1 MFSKLVREI
10 TTAAR
15 AGGDPKMNMRLKT
28 AIEEAKAVNMP
39 ADTLKRAIQKGTGEL
54 PGETYEEITYEGYGP
69 GGVAV
74 MVKVLTDNK
83 NRTAPEIRHTFTKFS
98 GNLGEVGS
106 VGWMFDRKGI
116 IQVEAAR
123 VDEDELLGLALDAGA
138 ADLRRA
144 DSFFEITATP
154 HDLEEVRRALEGRG
168 RADPVRGGD
177 LRAAV
182 DGPPRGQGRAAGA
195 AARRGAGGARR
206 RAARVRELRHPRRGA
221 GGAGSRLR
229 GMDEASIP
237 PRPAPRAVGFDPGL
251 ADTGYAALEG
261 GRRVPTVLGTG
272 VIRTSARDP
281 LEVRLEA
288 LFDGA
293 RDVLERFA
301 PDLVIIEDIFSAP
314 SIPRTAILMG
324 HARAAVC
331 LAGRRQRVLLVSVA
345 PAEVKRAVTASG
357 AAPKAQ
363 VARAMQALL
372 ALAAPP
378 RPSHVA
384 DALALAYTGLSRARG
399 LGGR

>member
-1 MFSKLVREI
+1 
-10 TTAAR
+10 
-15 AGGDPKMNMRLKT
+15 
-28 AIEEAKAVNMP
+28 
-39 ADTLKRAIQKGTGEL
+39 
-54 PGETYEEITYEGYGP
+54 
-69 GGVAV
+69 
-74 MVKVLTDNK
+74 
-83 NRTAPEIRHTFTKFS
+83 
-98 GNLGEVGS
+98 
-106 VGWMFDRKGI
+106 
-116 IQVEAAR
+116 
-123 VDEDELLGLALDAGA
+123 
-138 ADLRRA
+138 
-144 DSFFEITATP
+144 
-154 HDLEEVRRALEGRG
+154 
-168 RADPVRGGD
+168 
-177 LRAAV
+177 
-182 DGPPRGQGRAAGA
+182 
-195 AARRGAGGARR
+195 
-206 RAARVRELRHPRRGA
+206 
-221 GGAGSRLR
+221 
-229 GMDEASIP
+229 MDEASIP

-293 RDVLERFA
+293 RDVLERFV
-301 PDLVIIEDIFSAP
+301 PDLVIIEDIFSAS

-345 PAEVKRAVTASG
+345 PSEVKRAVTASG

-363 VARAMQALL
+363 VARAMQVLL
-372 ALAAPP
+372 ALTAPP

>member
-1 MFSKLVREI
+1 M
-10 TTAAR
+10 
-15 AGGDPKMNMRLKT
+15 G
-28 AIEEAKAVNMP
+28 
-39 ADTLKRAIQKGTGEL
+39 
-54 PGETYEEITYEGYGP
+54 
-69 GGVAV
+69 
-74 MVKVLTDNK
+74 
-83 NRTAPEIRHTFTKFS
+83 
-98 GNLGEVGS
+98 
-106 VGWMFDRKGI
+106 
-116 IQVEAAR
+116 
-123 VDEDELLGLALDAGA
+123 
-138 ADLRRA
+138 
-144 DSFFEITATP
+144 
-154 HDLEEVRRALEGRG
+154 
-168 RADPVRGGD
+168 
-177 LRAAV
+177 
-182 DGPPRGQGRAAGA
+182 
-195 AARRGAGGARR
+195 
-206 RAARVRELRHPRRGA
+206 
-221 GGAGSRLR
+221 
-229 GMDEASIP
+229 EASLP
-237 PRPAPRAVGFDPGL
+237 SRPGPRAVGFDPGL

-261 GRRVPTVLGTG
+261 GRRVPSVLGIG

-301 PDLVIIEDIFSAP
+301 PDFVIIEDVFSAP

-331 LAGRRQRVLLVSVA
+331 LAGRRQRVALVSVA

>member
-1 MFSKLVREI
+1 
-10 TTAAR
+10 
-15 AGGDPKMNMRLKT
+15 
-28 AIEEAKAVNMP
+28 
-39 ADTLKRAIQKGTGEL
+39 
-54 PGETYEEITYEGYGP
+54 
-69 GGVAV
+69 
-74 MVKVLTDNK
+74 
-83 NRTAPEIRHTFTKFS
+83 
-98 GNLGEVGS
+98 
-106 VGWMFDRKGI
+106 
-116 IQVEAAR
+116 
-123 VDEDELLGLALDAGA
+123 
-138 ADLRRA
+138 
-144 DSFFEITATP
+144 
-154 HDLEEVRRALEGRG
+154 
-168 RADPVRGGD
+168 
-177 LRAAV
+177 
-182 DGPPRGQGRAAGA
+182 
-195 AARRGAGGARR
+195 
-206 RAARVRELRHPRRGA
+206 
-221 GGAGSRLR
+221 
-229 GMDEASIP
+229 MDEASIP

-251 ADTGYAALEG
+251 AETGYAALEG

-301 PDLVIIEDIFSAP
+301 PDVVVIEDIFSAP

-331 LAGRRQRVLLVSVA
+331 LAGRRQRVLLVSVT

>member
-1 MFSKLVREI
+1 
-10 TTAAR
+10 
-15 AGGDPKMNMRLKT
+15 
-28 AIEEAKAVNMP
+28 
-39 ADTLKRAIQKGTGEL
+39 
-54 PGETYEEITYEGYGP
+54 
-69 GGVAV
+69 
-74 MVKVLTDNK
+74 
-83 NRTAPEIRHTFTKFS
+83 
-98 GNLGEVGS
+98 
-106 VGWMFDRKGI
+106 
-116 IQVEAAR
+116 
-123 VDEDELLGLALDAGA
+123 
-138 ADLRRA
+138 
-144 DSFFEITATP
+144 
-154 HDLEEVRRALEGRG
+154 
-168 RADPVRGGD
+168 
-177 LRAAV
+177 
-182 DGPPRGQGRAAGA
+182 
-195 AARRGAGGARR
+195 
-206 RAARVRELRHPRRGA
+206 
-221 GGAGSRLR
+221 
-229 GMDEASIP
+229 MDDASIP
-237 PRPAPRAVGFDPGL
+237 LRPAPRAVGFDPGL

-261 GRRVPTVLGTG
+261 GRRIPTVLGTG

-363 VARAMQALL
+363 VARAVQALL

>member
-1 MFSKLVREI
+1 
-10 TTAAR
+10 
-15 AGGDPKMNMRLKT
+15 
-28 AIEEAKAVNMP
+28 
-39 ADTLKRAIQKGTGEL
+39 
-54 PGETYEEITYEGYGP
+54 
-69 GGVAV
+69 
-74 MVKVLTDNK
+74 
-83 NRTAPEIRHTFTKFS
+83 
-98 GNLGEVGS
+98 
-106 VGWMFDRKGI
+106 
-116 IQVEAAR
+116 
-123 VDEDELLGLALDAGA
+123 
-138 ADLRRA
+138 
-144 DSFFEITATP
+144 
-154 HDLEEVRRALEGRG
+154 
-168 RADPVRGGD
+168 
-177 LRAAV
+177 
-182 DGPPRGQGRAAGA
+182 
-195 AARRGAGGARR
+195 
-206 RAARVRELRHPRRGA
+206 
-221 GGAGSRLR
+221 
-229 GMDEASIP
+229 MDDASIP
-237 PRPAPRAVGFDPGL
+237 PRRAPRAVGFDPGL
-251 ADTGYAALEG
+251 ADTGYAVLEG

>member
-1 MFSKLVREI
+1 
-10 TTAAR
+10 
-15 AGGDPKMNMRLKT
+15 
-28 AIEEAKAVNMP
+28 
-39 ADTLKRAIQKGTGEL
+39 
-54 PGETYEEITYEGYGP
+54 
-69 GGVAV
+69 
-74 MVKVLTDNK
+74 
-83 NRTAPEIRHTFTKFS
+83 
-98 GNLGEVGS
+98 
-106 VGWMFDRKGI
+106 
-116 IQVEAAR
+116 
-123 VDEDELLGLALDAGA
+123 
-138 ADLRRA
+138 
-144 DSFFEITATP
+144 
-154 HDLEEVRRALEGRG
+154 
-168 RADPVRGGD
+168 
-177 LRAAV
+177 
-182 DGPPRGQGRAAGA
+182 
-195 AARRGAGGARR
+195 
-206 RAARVRELRHPRRGA
+206 
-221 GGAGSRLR
+221 
-229 GMDEASIP
+229 MDEASIP
-237 PRPAPRAVGFDPGL
+237 PRAAPRAVGFDPGL

-314 SIPRTAILMG
+314 AIPRTAILMG

-357 AAPKAQ
+357 GAPKAQ
-363 VARAMQALL
+363 VARAVQALL

>member
-1 MFSKLVREI
+1 M
-10 TTAAR
+10 
-15 AGGDPKMNMRLKT
+15 GD
-28 AIEEAKAVNMP
+28 
-39 ADTLKRAIQKGTGEL
+39 
-54 PGETYEEITYEGYGP
+54 
-69 GGVAV
+69 
-74 MVKVLTDNK
+74 
-83 NRTAPEIRHTFTKFS
+83 
-98 GNLGEVGS
+98 
-106 VGWMFDRKGI
+106 
-116 IQVEAAR
+116 
-123 VDEDELLGLALDAGA
+123 
-138 ADLRRA
+138 
-144 DSFFEITATP
+144 
-154 HDLEEVRRALEGRG
+154 
-168 RADPVRGGD
+168 
-177 LRAAV
+177 
-182 DGPPRGQGRAAGA
+182 
-195 AARRGAGGARR
+195 
-206 RAARVRELRHPRRGA
+206 
-221 GGAGSRLR
+221 
-229 GMDEASIP
+229 ASIP
-237 PRPAPRAVGFDPGL
+237 ARPAPRAVGFDPGL

-314 SIPRTAILMG
+314 AIPRTAILMG

-331 LAGRRQRVLLVSVA
+331 LAGRRQRILLVSVA

-363 VARAMQALL
+363 VARAVQALL

>member
-1 MFSKLVREI
+1 
-10 TTAAR
+10 
-15 AGGDPKMNMRLKT
+15 MR
-28 AIEEAKAVNMP
+28 
-39 ADTLKRAIQKGTGEL
+39 GTG
-54 PGETYEEITYEGYGP
+54 
-69 GGVAV
+69 
-74 MVKVLTDNK
+74 
-83 NRTAPEIRHTFTKFS
+83 
-98 GNLGEVGS
+98 
-106 VGWMFDRKGI
+106 
-116 IQVEAAR
+116 
-123 VDEDELLGLALDAGA
+123 
-138 ADLRRA
+138 
-144 DSFFEITATP
+144 
-154 HDLEEVRRALEGRG
+154 
-168 RADPVRGGD
+168 
-177 LRAAV
+177 
-182 DGPPRGQGRAAGA
+182 
-195 AARRGAGGARR
+195 
-206 RAARVRELRHPRRGA
+206 
-221 GGAGSRLR
+221 
-229 GMDEASIP
+229 EASIP
-237 PRPAPRAVGFDPGL
+237 ARPGPRAVGFDPGL

-261 GRRVPTVLGTG
+261 GRRVPSVLGTG

-293 RDVLERFA
+293 REVLERFA

-331 LAGRRQRVLLVSVA
+331 LAGRRQRVALVSVA

-372 ALAAPP
+372 ALPVPP

>member
-1 MFSKLVREI
+1 
-10 TTAAR
+10 
-15 AGGDPKMNMRLKT
+15 
-28 AIEEAKAVNMP
+28 
-39 ADTLKRAIQKGTGEL
+39 
-54 PGETYEEITYEGYGP
+54 
-69 GGVAV
+69 
-74 MVKVLTDNK
+74 
-83 NRTAPEIRHTFTKFS
+83 
-98 GNLGEVGS
+98 
-106 VGWMFDRKGI
+106 
-116 IQVEAAR
+116 
-123 VDEDELLGLALDAGA
+123 
-138 ADLRRA
+138 
-144 DSFFEITATP
+144 
-154 HDLEEVRRALEGRG
+154 
-168 RADPVRGGD
+168 
-177 LRAAV
+177 
-182 DGPPRGQGRAAGA
+182 
-195 AARRGAGGARR
+195 
-206 RAARVRELRHPRRGA
+206 
-221 GGAGSRLR
+221 
-229 GMDEASIP
+229 MDEASIP
-237 PRPAPRAVGFDPGL
+237 SRAAPRAVGFDPGL

-314 SIPRTAILMG
+314 AIPRTAILMG

-331 LAGRRQRVLLVSVA
+331 LAGRRQRILLVSVA

-363 VARAMQALL
+363 VARAVQALL

>member
-1 MFSKLVREI
+1 
-10 TTAAR
+10 
-15 AGGDPKMNMRLKT
+15 
-28 AIEEAKAVNMP
+28 
-39 ADTLKRAIQKGTGEL
+39 
-54 PGETYEEITYEGYGP
+54 
-69 GGVAV
+69 
-74 MVKVLTDNK
+74 
-83 NRTAPEIRHTFTKFS
+83 
-98 GNLGEVGS
+98 
-106 VGWMFDRKGI
+106 
-116 IQVEAAR
+116 
-123 VDEDELLGLALDAGA
+123 
-138 ADLRRA
+138 
-144 DSFFEITATP
+144 
-154 HDLEEVRRALEGRG
+154 
-168 RADPVRGGD
+168 
-177 LRAAV
+177 
-182 DGPPRGQGRAAGA
+182 
-195 AARRGAGGARR
+195 
-206 RAARVRELRHPRRGA
+206 
-221 GGAGSRLR
+221 
-229 GMDEASIP
+229 MDDASIP

-301 PDLVIIEDIFSAP
+301 PDLVVIEDIFSAP

-372 ALAAPP
+372 ALTVLP